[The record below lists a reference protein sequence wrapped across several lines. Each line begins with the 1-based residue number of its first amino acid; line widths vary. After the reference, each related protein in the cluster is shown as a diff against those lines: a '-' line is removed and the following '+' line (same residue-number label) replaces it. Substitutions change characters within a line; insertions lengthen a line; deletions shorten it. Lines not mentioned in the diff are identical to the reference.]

1 MLSFDNKNGGAQ
13 DRLSGL
19 GGKRAINS
27 VISYVVAGG
36 VNLKDPG
43 VRHSN

>member
-13 DRLSGL
+13 DRLSHL
-19 GGKRAINS
+19 GGKRTINS

-43 VRHSN
+43 VRHLN

>member
-1 MLSFDNKNGGAQ
+1 MLSFDNKNERAQ
-13 DRLSGL
+13 DRLSRL

-27 VISYVVAGG
+27 TISYVVAGG

-43 VRHSN
+43 VRHLN